1 MTPSTERRLFQ
12 LIVVIGSLVPIL
24 AGAAGVVR
32 GPAMMRGSISAN
44 ADLDSHFRYLSGL
57 LLGIGIAYLTTLS
70 DLRRKS
76 GLFVA
81 LSLIVILGGCARL
94 FGALLHGF
102 PQPSQW
108 FAFAM
113 ELGVVPLLLLWLR
126 RIVRPRER

>member
-57 LLGIGIAYLTTLS
+57 LLGIGIAYLTTLG

-102 PQPSQW
+102 PPEW